1 MTAAVSIRRALP
13 EDAAALLRLAALD
26 CARPLGGSV
35 LLAEA
40 DGEPLAALARADGR
54 VGADPFRSTEPL
66 VALLRVRGGQVG
78 SVGRAPGRRGLRRL
92 RAAAHPAR

>member
-26 CARPLGGSV
+26 SERPLAGSV

-40 DGEPLAALARADGR
+40 DGEPLAALSLSDGR
-54 VGADPFRSTEPL
+54 VVADPFRSTEPL
-66 VALLRVRGGQVG
+66 VALLRVRGQQVG
-78 SVGRAPGRRGLRRL
+78 GAAGGRRRLRRL
-92 RAAAHPAR
+92 RTAAQPAR